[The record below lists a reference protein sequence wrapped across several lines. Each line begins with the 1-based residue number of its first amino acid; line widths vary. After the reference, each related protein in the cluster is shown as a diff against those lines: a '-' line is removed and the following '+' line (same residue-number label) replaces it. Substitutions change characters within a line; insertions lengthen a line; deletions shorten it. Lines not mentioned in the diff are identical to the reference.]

1 MQRQLGRFCVSGW
14 VAFAIFFVLVA
25 GCGDSRSRRKNAT
38 TELRRLADDFRANPA
53 DLSKL
58 DAIIDVLDHG
68 KYSFDRTYACGELQ
82 RLGAIAKPVVP
93 ALVRALDCGDGFV
106 EREAPRALGSMGEE
120 ARDAVPALIAN
131 LKIAKGDAAW
141 FTAEALGN
149 IGEPALIAIPELE
162 IAAVSNDALL
172 ADSANEALK
181 RLRDIQKNRDKGTF

>member
-25 GCGDSRSRRKNAT
+25 GCGDSRSRRKSAAA
-38 TELRRLADDFRANPA
+38 ELRHFATDFRANPA

-82 RLGAIAKPVVP
+82 RLGAIAKPAVP

-181 RLRDIQKNRDKGTF
+181 RLRDIQKNCDKGTF

>member
-25 GCGDSRSRRKNAT
+25 GCGDSRSRRKSAAA
-38 TELRRLADDFRANPA
+38 ELRHFATDFRANPA

-82 RLGAIAKPVVP
+82 RLGAIAKPAVP